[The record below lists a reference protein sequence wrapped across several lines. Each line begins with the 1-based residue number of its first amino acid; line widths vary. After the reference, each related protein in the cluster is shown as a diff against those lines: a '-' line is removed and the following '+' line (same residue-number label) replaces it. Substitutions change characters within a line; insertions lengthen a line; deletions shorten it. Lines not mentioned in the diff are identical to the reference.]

1 MGWRW
6 AVTSLSL
13 KAFCAAFV
21 MIFSP
26 AALEAGCAD
35 STPCAVSGAT
45 TRLQAALPLR
55 DLGKL
60 PRLQGG

>member
-1 MGWRW
+1 M
-6 AVTSLSL
+6 V
-13 KAFCAAFV
+13 
-21 MIFSP
+21 IFSP

-35 STPCAVSGAT
+35 SIPCAVSGAT